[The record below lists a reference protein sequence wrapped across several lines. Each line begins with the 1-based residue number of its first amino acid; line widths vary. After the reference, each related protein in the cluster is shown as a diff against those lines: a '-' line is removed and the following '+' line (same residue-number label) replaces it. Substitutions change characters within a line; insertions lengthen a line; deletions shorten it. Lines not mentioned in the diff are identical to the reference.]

1 MAATPKRPAI
11 HRRPHNLNRGWD
23 IMSEALNHHARG
35 KGAAHRWNLN
45 RGRPSYWKHGALAI
59 ASTLLAQVALPIS
72 MPMNLAQAADDV
84 QSISQQSIGEAALP
98 PANAVLTHE
107 AAPPDIHQI
116 DGLRGDTLTRA
127 LGKHYGDRTSFTT
140 RGKHDA
146 EIYKSASPGVV
157 IVLTDTGIGSGSFI
171 GANRILTNYHVVKDA
186 HKVGVIFKPKEEG
199 ETITRDGV
207 LVAQVIKQDPMHD
220 LALLQFAAPP
230 PSGLKPVVF
239 ATEADIQIGADVHAI
254 GHPIGETW
262 TYTKGIISQYR
273 KNYDWK
279 DINGNHNAD
288 VIQTQTPINPG
299 NSGGPLLT
307 DDGKLLGVN
316 SFKTTGGENL
326 NFALSIVE
334 VEKFLKT
341 EPAIATATSPTPK
354 VVALRPD
361 TLQGAPPKSNAG
373 GSTGC
378 EIVKLYAGRD
388 RDNKSAIELYD
399 ANCDGK
405 ADITFELPDDV
416 SKPMLAMIDSNFDGK
431 NDIRVESK
439 SRNALWNISFH
450 DTNFDGT
457 IDMIGRHAD
466 GKIEPT
472 SYEPYFSSIKY

>member
-1 MAATPKRPAI
+1 MSGGLH
-11 HRRPHNLNRGWD
+11 HRARSRSTAHLGKLNREK
-23 IMSEALNHHARG
+23 S
-35 KGAAHRWNLN
+35 N
-45 RGRPSYWKHGALAI
+45 RKHYALAI
-59 ASTLLAQVALPIS
+59 ASTLLALAALPIS
-72 MPMNLAQAADDV
+72 LPISLAQAADDV
-84 QSISQQSIGEAALP
+84 QSISQQSLGEASLP

-107 AAPPDIHQI
+107 AASPDIFKH
-116 DGLRGDTLTRA
+116 DGLAGDTLTRA
-127 LGKHYGDRTSFTT
+127 LSKHYGDRASLTS
-140 RGKHDA
+140 RGKHDV
-146 EIYKSASPGVV
+146 EIYKSASPDVV

-199 ETITRDGV
+199 EMITRDGV
-207 LVAQVIKQDPMHD
+207 LVAQVIKHDPMHD
-220 LALLQFAAPP
+220 LALLEFVTPP
-230 PSGLKPVVF
+230 PAGLKPIPF

-254 GHPIGETW
+254 GHPTGETW

-279 DINGNHNAD
+279 DINGNHTAD

-341 EPAIATATSPTPK
+341 EPAIAAATSPAPK
-354 VVALRPD
+354 PVALQPD
-361 TLQGAPPKSNAG
+361 TLKDIPAKSNAG
-373 GSTGC
+373 NNTGC
-378 EIVKLYAGRD
+378 QMVKIYAGRD
-388 RDNKSAIELYD
+388 RDNKSALELYD
-399 ANCDGK
+399 SNCDGK

-472 SYEPYFSSIKY
+472 SYEPYFASVKY